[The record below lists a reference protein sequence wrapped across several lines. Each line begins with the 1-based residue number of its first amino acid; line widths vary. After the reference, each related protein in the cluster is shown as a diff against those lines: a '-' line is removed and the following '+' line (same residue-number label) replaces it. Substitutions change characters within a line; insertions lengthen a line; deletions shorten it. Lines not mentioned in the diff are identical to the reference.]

1 MIDYAERMFAD
12 HPVRLRLFRAI
23 RSHIERL
30 GPVVVRD
37 TDSQISFRAHRAFAW
52 VWLPQRWTDN
62 RPEESVTLT
71 FSLDHRVTD
80 PRIVE
85 AVEPHPGHWTHH
97 VVIEDE
103 ADLDGPVDA
112 WLREAYMLAD
122 APSSP

>member
-1 MIDYAERMFAD
+1 MTCLPSWRSRSEDQGT
-12 HPVRLRLFRAI
+12 RLNPSPSSIIAK
-23 RSHIERL
+23 
-30 GPVVVRD
+30 
-37 TDSQISFRAHRAFAW
+37 
-52 VWLPQRWTDN
+52 

-71 FSLDHRVTD
+71 FSLDHPVTD

-112 WLREAYMLAD
+112 WLREAYALAD